1 MAAVL
6 IAACGSSGTV
16 ASTGARW
23 STGGPVTS
31 TGAAAAPPA
40 TPATASSQ
48 AGGVRAA
55 PPWPVPADQV
65 ALIRKAGLTPL
76 TAEGTVQHTH
86 SELQVWYQGQRVTV
100 PAQVGI
106 DATTQQLSPI
116 HTHDRTGIIHVESP
130 TPGTFYLGQFFTEWG
145 VSLAGARAW
154 VDGQPTADP
163 AGIVLRDHQM
173 IVVAW
178 GPPPSPVPS
187 SYTEGYYPGV
197 VPPDVAP
204 GITLAGLPQGFP
216 VPTVSLRTN
225 DDIAYLDTLTD
236 QGAQREQPL
245 VARKLRVFEV
255 KASQSQQSGTVD
267 VILWG
272 FDSRASAQDYLAR
285 SGVFVTGTPQ
295 AAPSVAAGAQL
306 VFGPDP
312 NQSDG
317 STLGQVAWVHGPW
330 AIVVLEATAPG
341 VIDQNGL
348 IRLAATVEQEAA
360 GLPAP

>member
-1 MAAVL
+1 MLVAG
-6 IAACGSSGTV
+6 CGSSAT
-16 ASTGARW
+16 APS
-23 STGGPVTS
+23 S
-31 TGAAAAPPA
+31 AAALPA
-40 TPATASSQ
+40 GGTAASSQ
-48 AGGVRAA
+48 SVGIPAP

-100 PAQVGI
+100 PAQLGI

-130 TPGTFYLGQFFTEWG
+130 APGTFRLGQFFTEWG
-145 VSLAGARAW
+145 VPLEGARAW
-154 VDGQPTADP
+154 VDGQPSADP

-178 GPPPSPVPS
+178 GPSPSPVPA

-204 GITLAGLPQGFP
+204 GITVAGLPQGFP
-216 VPTVSLRTN
+216 APTVSLRTN

-236 QGAQREQPL
+236 QAAQREQPL
-245 VARKLRVFEV
+245 VAGRLRVFEV
-255 KASQSQQSGTVD
+255 KSSQSPQAGSVD

-272 FDSRASAQDYLAR
+272 FDSQASAREYLAR

-295 AAPSVAAGAQL
+295 AASSVAAGAQL

-348 IRLAATVEQEAA
+348 LRLAATVEGEAA
-360 GLPAP
+360 GLPGP